1 MQQFQV
7 QNLSEK
13 ILVTGGCGFI
23 GSNLVNKLVAD
34 GYSVSVLDDLSTGQK
49 EYIKDSLVEKNCKL
63 TVGSITN
70 FSLLEKMMA
79 GTDVV
84 IHEAAKPD
92 VRASIE
98 NLFVDFETNVLGT
111 LNVLQAMAK
120 NEVPKVIFA
129 SSGGTVYGETEVI
142 PTPETEPFAPI
153 SHYGASKAACEQYVS
168 SFSSLYFME
177 AISLRLGN
185 IFGPPSNL
193 GVMYD
198 FFWKLKKN
206 PTSLEI
212 LGDGKQVK
220 SYLYIDDCVEAH
232 IKSLK
237 TTFTGHMAF
246 NIASSEGIT
255 VNEVADAVVKS
266 LNLIKV
272 KYTYTGGERGWA
284 GDVKKAVVDISRA
297 EKMLSWKPKTTTE
310 QGIQNYIKWLEEVNK
325 K

>member
-1 MQQFQV
+1 M
-7 QNLSEK
+7 SEK

-34 GYSVSVLDDLSTGQK
+34 GYFVNVLDDLSTGKK
-49 EYIKDSLVEKNCKL
+49 EFIKESLGEKNCKL
-63 TVGSITN
+63 TEGSITN
-70 FSLLEKMMA
+70 LSLLEKLLA
-79 GTDVV
+79 GVDVV

-92 VRASIE
+92 VRASTD
-98 NLFVDFETNVLGT
+98 NLFTDFDTNVLGT
-111 LNVLQAMAK
+111 LNVLQAMVK
-120 NEVPKVIFA
+120 NKVPKIVFA

-142 PTPETEPFAPI
+142 PTPETVPLAPI

-168 SFSSLYFME
+168 SFSSLHNLE

-185 IFGPPSNL
+185 IFGPPSNH

-198 FFWKLKKN
+198 FFWKLKKD

-220 SYLYIDDCVEAH
+220 SYLYINDCVDAH
-232 IKSLK
+232 IQSLK
-237 TTFTGHMAF
+237 STITGHMTF
-246 NIASSEGIT
+246 NIATSKGIT

-266 LNLIKV
+266 LGLAEV

-284 GDVKKAVVDISRA
+284 GDVKKAIVDISKA
-297 EKMLSWKPKTTTE
+297 EKILSWKPVTTTE
-310 QGIQNYIKWLEEVNK
+310 LGIQKYVKWLREENK

>member
-1 MQQFQV
+1 M
-7 QNLSEK
+7 SEK

-34 GYSVSVLDDLSTGQK
+34 GYSVNVLDDLSTGKK
-49 EYIKDSLVEKNCKL
+49 EYIKESLREKNCSL

-70 FSLLEKMMA
+70 LSLLETLLA
-79 GTDVV
+79 GVDVV

-92 VRASIE
+92 VRASTD
-98 NLFVDFETNVLGT
+98 NLFTDFDTNVLGT
-111 LNVLQAMAK
+111 LNVLQAMVK
-120 NEVPKVIFA
+120 NKVPKIVFA

-142 PTPETEPFAPI
+142 PTPETVPLAPI

-168 SFSSLYFME
+168 SFSSLHNLE

-185 IFGPPSNL
+185 IFGPPSNH

-198 FFWKLKKN
+198 FFWKLKKD

-220 SYLYIDDCVEAH
+220 SYLYISDCVDAH
-232 IKSLK
+232 IQSLK
-237 TTFTGHMAF
+237 STITGHMTF
-246 NIASSEGIT
+246 NIATSEGIT
-255 VNEVADAVVKS
+255 VNEVANAIVKS
-266 LNLIKV
+266 LGLTEV

-284 GDVKKAVVDISRA
+284 GDVKKAVVDISKA
-297 EKMLSWKPKTTTE
+297 AKVLSWKPVTTTE
-310 QGIQNYIKWLEEVNK
+310 LGIQKYVKWLKEENK